1 MSKTIFIIEDDLF
14 LQGLEGTKLKK
25 EGFDIKYS
33 SYCRNSHTQIVAH
46 TEKAGFNPI
55 IKLKSEIPELK
66 TAQFILDPSTYSGDT
81 DYTIVLA
88 D

>member
-1 MSKTIFIIEDDLF
+1 VIE
-14 LQGLEGTKLKK
+14 EVLKK
-25 EGFDIKYS
+25 QGFDIKYS
-33 SYCRNSHTQIVAH
+33 SSSKSPHTQIIAH

-66 TAQFILDPSTYSGDT
+66 KAQFVLDPGEYSGDT